1 MAVGLLF
8 LLCIKGF
15 LIGALAAMPLG
26 PSAFLVMKRTLNGR
40 GQRSGL
46 FTGIGIGIS
55 DIIYATLAAIGVGLV
70 MSWLENHTVALI
82 FNLAGCVILS
92 IFGVVTI
99 VNNPFKKDVQTI
111 RFDDNTAKYYIGTG
125 FLIAIANP
133 LVIFFY
139 LTLFA
144 AFVFTPGSVD
154 TESFYIGMLSLWAG
168 DFCWWL
174 LLTYVINK
182 IRNRFDL
189 KQIRTINIW
198 FGIILMVGAGAW
210 LIYTL
215 IRI

>member
-1 MAVGLLF
+1 MAVGLLI
-8 LLCIKGF
+8 LLCLKGF
-15 LIGALAAMPLG
+15 IIGALAAMPLG

-40 GQRSGL
+40 GQRAGL

-70 MSWLENHTVALI
+70 LSWLENQAVALLL
-82 FNLAGCVILS
+82 NLAGCVILS
-92 IFGVVTI
+92 IFGIVTV

-111 RFDDNTAKYYIGTG
+111 KFDENSLKYYVGTG

-144 AFVFTPGSVD
+144 AFAFTPSSAD
-154 TESFYIGMLSLWAG
+154 TESFYIEMLSLWAG

-174 LLTYVINK
+174 LLTHVIDK

-189 KQIRTINIW
+189 KQIRTINTW
-198 FGIILMVGAGAW
+198 FGIILIVGAGAW

>member
-1 MAVGLLF
+1 MAVGILF

-40 GQRSGL
+40 GQRAGL

-70 MSWLENHTVALI
+70 VSWLENQTVALML
-82 FNLAGCVILS
+82 NLAGCVILS
-92 IFGVVTI
+92 VFGIVTV

-111 RFDDNTAKYYIGTG
+111 RFDENTVKYYIGTG

-133 LVIFFY
+133 LVIIFY

-144 AFVFTPGSVD
+144 AFAFTPGTADSQ
-154 TESFYIGMLSLWAG
+154 SFYLGLLSVLTG
-168 DFCWWL
+168 DFCWWM

-189 KQIRTINIW
+189 KQIRTINTW
-198 FGIILMVGAGAW
+198 FGILLIVGAGAW

-215 IRI
+215 FRI